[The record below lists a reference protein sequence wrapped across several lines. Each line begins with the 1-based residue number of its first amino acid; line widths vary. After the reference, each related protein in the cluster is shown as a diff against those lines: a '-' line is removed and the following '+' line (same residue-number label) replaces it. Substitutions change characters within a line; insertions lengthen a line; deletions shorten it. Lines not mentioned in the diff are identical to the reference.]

1 MRRWAD
7 RNPRGDSRLFFSGLR
22 SLEVGLVGPRSEP
35 EMDNDGGLG
44 IRNWG
49 FYDMKGSLGLQLM
62 SSVPADRDTK
72 SLLPA
77 GAFLQHHGH
86 HNAPHQL
93 HSHHARDSGGG
104 GTSGGMPTEPQSI
117 HMDFSRNEAWVHPS
131 HHQHP
136 REQKV
141 LHARPV
147 GPAGHVG
154 HPGHGGHPVH
164 GGHAVHHRPTGYG
177 IIPDASHA
185 LQMMQ
190 VQPQLQSQ
198 LQKPPPCKEDD
209 VSPPLVED
217 QSLVKTELPVKKRRQ
232 GRQPK
237 SPKPKK
243 PKKAAVPRE
252 DRAVNG
258 HAPRGRGPK
267 KTVGMVINGIELDL
281 SNITT
286 PVCSCTGAPQQCYR
300 WGAGGWQSACCTTSI
315 STYPLPM
322 NTKRRGARIAG
333 RKMSQG
339 AFKKVL
345 EKLVGEGYNLANPID
360 LKTFW
365 AKHGTNKF
373 VTIR

>member
-1 MRRWAD
+1 
-7 RNPRGDSRLFFSGLR
+7 
-22 SLEVGLVGPRSEP
+22 
-35 EMDNDGGLG
+35 MDDEDGSLG

-49 FYDMKGSLGLQLM
+49 FYDTVKGNLGLQLM
-62 SSVPADRDTK
+62 SSVPPDRDTK
-72 SLLPA
+72 SLLPN

-93 HSHHARDSGGG
+93 HMQHSLYSRGPAGGRA
-104 GTSGGMPTEPQSI
+104 SGGMPTESQPI
-117 HMDFSRNEAWVHPS
+117 HMDFSRNEAWLHQL
-131 HHQHP
+131 HHQRP
-136 REQKV
+136 PEQKV
-141 LHARPV
+141 LHSHPI

-154 HPGHGGHPVH
+154 HPGYGGHPAHGGHI
-164 GGHAVHHRPTGYG
+164 VHHHPTGYG
-177 IIPDASHA
+177 MISDAQHT

-190 VQPQLQSQ
+190 PPLESQ
-198 LQKPPPCKEDD
+198 LQEPPPCKEEEAP
-209 VSPPLVED
+209 PPLVED
-217 QSLVKTELPVKKRRQ
+217 HSVPVVSTGPPLKKRQRGRQ
-232 GRQPK
+232 QNRQPK

-243 PKKAAVPRE
+243 PKKPKKAAVPLE
-252 DRAVNG
+252 DGAPNG
-258 HAPRGRGPK
+258 HAPRRRGP

-281 SNITT
+281 ANIPT

-322 NTKRRGARIAG
+322 STKRRGARISG

-345 EKLVGEGYNLANPID
+345 EKLAGEGYNLANPID